1 MDDHKLFRS
10 LKGRTSPDEEASV
23 QAWRDGSPEHE
34 RQYRELAEVLE
45 AAKGS
50 RPLADST
57 PPSPLKL
64 IHQAETL
71 AAAQRAASQGG
82 QGWRRAVLDSWP
94 RWGVAAAAVLVL
106 SLALGRAMKD
116 PVAVAPHF
124 EAEEFATGVADAAT
138 VTLRDGTVVRLGPRS
153 RLRVM
158 AGEGRSVALRGRALF
173 SVAKDPERPFRIE
186 TDVGSVEVL
195 GTRFELE
202 TREEELR
209 VAVIEGQVALSTRD
223 RRTEVSAGEMR
234 QVVKGLTLPA
244 VPIPDDFDIV
254 EWAGNFLAFR
264 DTPIRDAAREIT
276 RLYGVEIVV
285 PDTYL
290 ARHTI
295 TAWFADEPLEQVTR
309 VFCMVAQA
317 RCITAE
323 DGSITIE
330 PHERK

>member
-10 LKGRTSPDEEASV
+10 LEGRTSPDEEASV

-34 RQYRELAEVLE
+34 RQYRELAEVLD
-45 AAKGS
+45 AATRSKT
-50 RPLADST
+50 LADST

-64 IHQAETL
+64 IHQAESV
-71 AAAQRAASQGG
+71 AGAQRVSHRRSP
-82 QGWRRAVLDSWP
+82 GWWRPVLDSWP

-106 SLALGRAMKD
+106 SLALGRAAKD
-116 PVAVAPHF
+116 PGPVTPHF
-124 EAEEFATGVADAAT
+124 EAEEFATGPADAAT
-138 VTLRDGTVVRLGPRS
+138 VTLRDGTVVRLGPQS

-202 TREEELR
+202 TRDEELR
-209 VAVIEGQVALSTRD
+209 VAVIEGQVALSARD
-223 RRTEVSAGEMR
+223 RRTEISAGEMR

-244 VPIPDDFDIV
+244 VPIPEDFDIV

-290 ARHTI
+290 AGHTI
-295 TAWFADEPLEQVTR
+295 TAWFADEPIEQVTR

>member
-1 MDDHKLFRS
+1 VLDAATLSRK
-10 LKGRTSPDEEASV
+10 
-23 QAWRDGSPEHE
+23 
-34 RQYRELAEVLE
+34 LAE
-45 AAKGS
+45 
-50 RPLADST
+50 ST

-64 IHQAETL
+64 IHEAETM
-71 AAAQRAASQGG
+71 ARAQRTTSRSRRPW
-82 QGWRRAVLDSWP
+82 WRPGLESWP

-106 SLALGRAMKD
+106 SLALGRAMTD
-116 PVAVAPHF
+116 SVATTSHF
-124 EAEEFATGVADAAT
+124 EAEEFATGMADAAT
-138 VTLRDGTVVRLGPRS
+138 VTLRDGTVVRLGPQS

-186 TDVGSVEVL
+186 TDGGSVEVL

-202 TREEELR
+202 TRDEELR
-209 VAVIEGQVALSTRD
+209 VAVLEGQVALSARD

-234 QVVKGLTLPA
+234 QVVKGLTMPA

-264 DTPIRDAAREIT
+264 DTPIREAAREIT

-290 ARHTI
+290 AGHTI
-295 TAWFADEPLEQVTR
+295 TAWFADEPLEQVLR

-317 RCITAE
+317 RCVTDQ
-323 DGSITIE
+323 DGSVKVE
-330 PHERK
+330 P

>member
-10 LKGRTSPDEEASV
+10 LKGRTGPDEEASV
-23 QAWRDGSPEHE
+23 QAWIDESPEHE
-34 RQYRELAEVLE
+34 RQYRELADVLD
-45 AAKGS
+45 AAALS
-50 RPLADST
+50 RKLSEST

-64 IHQAETL
+64 IHEAETM
-71 AAAQRAASQGG
+71 ARAQRTSARSRRPWWRQGLG
-82 QGWRRAVLDSWP
+82 SWP
-94 RWGVAAAAVLVL
+94 RWSVAAAAVLVL
-106 SLALGRAMKD
+106 SLALGRAMTD
-116 PVAVAPHF
+116 PVATTPHF

-138 VTLRDGTVVRLGPRS
+138 VTLRDGTVVRLGPQS
-153 RLRVM
+153 RLRVL

-173 SVAKDPERPFRIE
+173 SVAKDPERPFRID
-186 TDVGSVEVL
+186 TDGGSVEVL

-202 TREEELR
+202 TRDEELR
-209 VAVIEGQVALSTRD
+209 VAVLEGQVALSARD

-234 QVVKGLTLPA
+234 QVVKGLTMPA

-264 DTPIRDAAREIT
+264 DTPIREAAREIT

-290 ARHTI
+290 AGHTI
-295 TAWFADEPLEQVTR
+295 TAWFADEPLEQVLR

-317 RCITAE
+317 RCVTDE
-323 DGSITIE
+323 DGSVKVE
-330 PHERK
+330 P

>member
-10 LKGRTSPDEEASV
+10 LKGRTSPDEEAAV
-23 QAWRDGSPEHE
+23 QAWRDASPEHE
-34 RQYRELAEVLE
+34 HQYRELADMLD
-45 AAKGS
+45 AAALS
-50 RPLADST
+50 RKLSEST

-64 IHQAETL
+64 IHEAETM
-71 AAAQRAASQGG
+71 ARAQRTTSRSRRPW
-82 QGWRRAVLDSWP
+82 WRPGLESWP

-106 SLALGRAMKD
+106 SLALGRAMTD
-116 PVAVAPHF
+116 PVATTSHSV
-124 EAEEFATGVADAAT
+124 AEEFATGVADAAT
-138 VTLRDGTVVRLGPRS
+138 VTLRDGTVVRLGTQS

-158 AGEGRSVALRGRALF
+158 AGEGRSVALRGRAFF
-173 SVAKDPERPFRIE
+173 SVAKDTERPFRIE

-202 TREEELR
+202 SREEELR
-209 VAVIEGQVALSTRD
+209 VAVIEGLVALSARD
-223 RRTEVSAGEMR
+223 RETEVSAGEMR
-234 QVVKGLTLPA
+234 QVVEGLTMPA
-244 VPIPDDFDIV
+244 VPIPDDFDIA

-264 DTPIRDAAREIT
+264 DTPIPTAAREIT

-285 PDTYL
+285 SDTYL
-290 ARHTI
+290 AGQTI
-295 TAWFADEPLEQVTR
+295 TAWFTEEPFDQVMR

-330 PHERK
+330 PMSAK